1 MAYQPKLPKQNYNI
15 GRQRPLQDLFLIG
28 SAILALLFLLYWLL
42 GLAIDKAI
50 NHLSPELEQQWFGH
64 FATAPVH
71 SPQQQYLQQLTQAL
85 QQCSTMPYP
94 VNVHFID
101 KALANAGVMPGG
113 TLLVYRGLLE
123 KLDSENALAFV
134 LAHELAHL
142 QHRDHLRGFGRA
154 LVLAVLTSTLTG
166 SSNAGQIF
174 LPATEL
180 GQAQHSQ
187 QRELAADATALDIL
201 NCYYGHTGGAEV
213 FFRAMLQQ
221 DSSRLPSWFD
231 SHPKLQ
237 LRLTALNQQRQ
248 QKGYRLDTV
257 TPLPTILQRE

>member
-1 MAYQPKLPKQNYNI
+1 MAYQPKLPKQNYNVSSH
-15 GRQRPLQDLFLIG
+15 RPLRDF
-28 SAILALLFLLYWLL
+28 ILLGAAVLTFMLLVYTLL

-50 NHLSPELEQQWFGH
+50 RYVDPKLEQHWFGH
-64 FATAPVH
+64 FAAVPEQ
-71 SPQQQYLQQLTQAL
+71 SDQQQSLQQLTNAL
-85 QQCSTMPYP
+85 QQCSAVPYP

-101 KALANAGVMPGG
+101 KPMANAGVLPGG
-113 TLLVYRGLLE
+113 TLLVYRGLLH

-142 QHRDHLRGFGRA
+142 QHRDHLRGLGRA
-154 LVLAVLTSTLTG
+154 LVLAVLSSALTG
-166 SSNAGQIF
+166 NSSAGQMF

-257 TPLPTILQRE
+257 TPLPAILQRE

>member
-1 MAYQPKLPKQNYNI
+1 MTYQPKLPKQNHNI
-15 GRQRPLQDLFLIG
+15 GQQRPLQDLLLIG
-28 SAILALLFLLYWLL
+28 SALLALLFLLYWLL

-64 FATAPVH
+64 FATAPAL
-71 SPQQQYLQQLTQAL
+71 SSQQQYLQQLTNAL
-85 QQCSTMPYP
+85 QQCSAVPYP

-101 KALANAGVMPGG
+101 KTITNAGVMPGG
-113 TLLVYRGLLE
+113 TMLVYRGLLE

-142 QHRDHLRGFGRA
+142 QQRDHLRGFGRA

-166 SSNAGQIF
+166 SSNAGQLF
-174 LPATEL
+174 LPATEFS
-180 GQAQHSQ
+180 QAQHSQ
-187 QRELAADATALDIL
+187 QRELAADATALAIL

-213 FFRAMLQQ
+213 FFHAMLQQ
-221 DSSRLPSWFD
+221 DASRLPGWFD

-237 LRLTALNQQRQ
+237 LRLNALNQQRQ
-248 QKGYRLDTV
+248 QKGYHLAPV
-257 TPLPTILQRE
+257 NPLPPLLQRE

>member
-71 SPQQQYLQQLTQAL
+71 SPQQQY
-85 QQCSTMPYP
+85 
-94 VNVHFID
+94 
-101 KALANAGVMPGG
+101 
-113 TLLVYRGLLE
+113 
-123 KLDSENALAFV
+123 
-134 LAHELAHL
+134 L

-257 TPLPTILQRE
+257 TPLPAILQRE

>member
-1 MAYQPKLPKQNYNI
+1 MAYQPKLPKQNHNI
-15 GRQRPLQDLFLIG
+15 GRQRPLQDLLLIG

-42 GLAIDKAI
+42 GFAIDKAI
-50 NHLSPELEQQWFGH
+50 DRLSPELEQQWFGH
-64 FATAPVH
+64 FATTPTQ
-71 SPQQQYLQQLTQAL
+71 SPQQQHLQQLTQSL
-85 QQCSTMPYP
+85 QQCSAVPYP
-94 VNVHFID
+94 VKVHFID
-101 KALANAGVMPGG
+101 QALANAGVMPGG
-113 TLLVYRGLLE
+113 TMLVYRGLLE

-154 LVLAVLTSTLTG
+154 LVLAVLTSALTG
-166 SSNAGQIF
+166 SSNAGQFF
-174 LPATEL
+174 LPASEFSL
-180 GQAQHSQ
+180 AQHSQ

-201 NCYYGHTGGAEV
+201 NCYYGHTGGSEV